1 MHEPYTLE
9 SWIVGYCIAGTTWK
23 KAKETACDVELS
35 LSDFTSLP
43 QPLTR
48 ENTSSFWNRLPC
60 ARLQSS
66 KRSNKY
72 KKKDKYQ
79 TYSVTEKFNIEKYTA
94 EYGAARI
101 YCVFSKCHISVQS
114 ESILYDYLNVK
125 EILARYRHDIWKLSD
140 SNEIQTYNHLVFKR
154 FSKTIYL
161 PKKASLAKWSSVRLW
176 TKWLWVW
183 FLLEK
188 VWIAKICL
196 EKFSI
201 MSEKL
206 FAINLMPWL
215 SKI

>member
-1 MHEPYTLE
+1 MNLTPLNHELLDLALLAQLE
-9 SWIVGYCIAGTTWK
+9 K

-79 TYSVTEKFNIEKYTA
+79 TYSVAEKFSIGKYTA

-101 YCVFSKCHISVQS
+101 YCVFLKCHISVQS

-125 EILARYRHDIWKLSD
+125 EILARYRHDIWKLSG
-140 SNEIQTYNHLVFKR
+140 SNEIQTYSHLVFKR
-154 FSKTIYL
+154 FSQTIHL
-161 PKKASLAKWSSVRLW
+161 PKKASLAKWSSVLLW
-176 TKWLWVW
+176 PKWLRVW

-188 VWIAKICL
+188 VWIAKLCL
-196 EKFSI
+196 EKFS
-201 MSEKL
+201 
-206 FAINLMPWL
+206 MPFTIC
-215 SKI
+215 K

>member
-1 MHEPYTLE
+1 MHEPYIFG
-9 SWIVGYCIAGTTWK
+9 SWIVGSCIAGTTWM
-23 KAKETACDVELS
+23 KAKETACHVELS

-48 ENTSSFWNRLPC
+48 ENTSSFWNRPPF
-60 ARLQSS
+60 ARLESS

-79 TYSVTEKFNIEKYTA
+79 TYSVAEKFNIGTYTT

-101 YCVFSKCHISVQS
+101 YSVFLKCHISVQS
-114 ESILYDYLNVK
+114 ESTLYDYLNVK

-154 FSKTIYL
+154 FSQTIHL

-176 TKWLWVW
+176 PKWLRVW

-188 VWIAKICL
+188 VWIAKLCL
-196 EKFSI
+196 EKFS
-201 MSEKL
+201 MSFTICK
-206 FAINLMPWL
+206 
-215 SKI
+215 